1 MKKSNVYSIPALKR
15 LPAYLRELKRLQA
28 EGQLRVASPAL
39 ARALHIDTI
48 IARKDMEM
56 LGVVGSPGVGF
67 RVEELIDGIETFLGW
82 KNSSE
87 AFLVGTGDFGRALLG
102 YSGFA
107 AYGSVFL
114 DGADM
119 RSRSRGDV
127 ARRMAI
133 LMTARMDPELM
144 TCRDVVSTGRYPY
157 TGRLGIHIGILCVP
171 DDDAQKIAE
180 LMVDSGILAIW
191 NFTAHTLQLPEHI
204 IRQRVN
210 LGGDLAVLSVKLAE
224 KLRERKENP

>member
-15 LPAYLRELKRLQA
+15 LPAYLRELKRLRA

-107 AYGSVFL
+107 AYGVRIVAAFDPDPVAEGLEIHGVPVFGL
-114 DGADM
+114 SHFAH
-119 RSRSRGDV
+119 
-127 ARRMAI
+127 
-133 LMTARMDPELM
+133 
-144 TCRDVVSTGRYPY
+144 Y

>member
-1 MKKSNVYSIPALKR
+1 
-15 LPAYLRELKRLQA
+15 
-28 EGQLRVASPAL
+28 
-39 ARALHIDTI
+39 
-48 IARKDMEM
+48 M

-107 AYGSVFL
+107 AYGVRIVAAFDPDPVEEGLEIHGVPVFGL
-114 DGADM
+114 SHFAH
-119 RSRSRGDV
+119 
-127 ARRMAI
+127 
-133 LMTARMDPELM
+133 
-144 TCRDVVSTGRYPY
+144 Y

>member
-107 AYGSVFL
+107 VEEGLEIHGVPIFGL
-114 DGADM
+114 
-119 RSRSRGDV
+119 SRF
-127 ARRMAI
+127 
-133 LMTARMDPELM
+133 TH
-144 TCRDVVSTGRYPY
+144 Y